1 MTRLSLIAVALTLIH
16 LPAFSQDYEEKSY
29 EDLIRELSF
38 KKARLGK
45 LNQNDSLAQKSM
57 SLGLVSSY
65 NQVSGKGLNSAALQG
80 FEVGLIN
87 DFGTTDSE
95 GRLNFRYFF
104 NNSNVQSQETS
115 LRELNLQMVKKNK
128 ASRSGQWLYGGGFS
142 VRHLIAS
149 NTQTSLNEA
158 SIQLNAMGGWETRLS
173 SSSALS
179 FEGGTRF
186 PFGVSGQDRYS
197 FDVAVKLRT
206 EME

>member
-1 MTRLSLIAVALTLIH
+1 MMKKYAWIWGILFCYHFLFA
-16 LPAFSQDYEEKSY
+16 QDYEEKTY
-29 EDLIRELSF
+29 DDLIRELNF

-57 SLGLVSSY
+57 SLGFVSSY
-65 NQVSGKGLNSAALQG
+65 NQIKGKGLNAASLQG
-80 FEVGLIN
+80 FDLGLIN

-104 NNSNVQSQETS
+104 NNSNFSNQDTS
-115 LRELNLQMVKKNK
+115 LRELALQMVKKNK

-142 VRHLIAS
+142 IRHLIAS
-149 NTQTSLNEA
+149 NQQINLNEA

-173 SSSALS
+173 STSALS
-179 FEGGTRF
+179 FEGGARF
-186 PFGVSGQDRYS
+186 PFGIAGQDRYS

-206 EME
+206 DMD